1 MLMEV
6 LKNSMSAVL
15 EHWGKDIVDAPPIE
29 VRISTKGNELGIR
42 VSDPGGGIPVH
53 RRPFVW
59 NWCAPPTPSF
69 SPFPSFVF
77 FPSYSISFSSFQR
90 QRHAC
95 LSLSP
100 LSNGSGMPANLRACL
115 PFPHAK
121 SIISFSAP
129 VVNAF
134 CSRTTDSAL

>member
-15 EHWGKDIVDAPPIE
+15 EHWGKDIMDAPPIE

-59 NWCAPPTPSF
+59 NWCALQPPL
-69 SPFPSFVF
+69 SPHFPH
-77 FPSYSISFSSFQR
+77 SSLSPLI
-90 QRHAC
+90 

-121 SIISFSAP
+121 SIILFSAP

-134 CSRTTDSAL
+134 CSRTTDFAL